1 MYINRINFNN
11 NFSNQQNF
19 KSKGPKGFKPV
30 VKKEVKPVLRR
41 IDNSLYGKLDQESE
55 FFMFE
60 ICSNMNKIKNFFAE
74 SKFSTVR
81 IEQIK
86 ASYPSIISTKYS
98 RGLTFDLGEEDN
110 FATLFISKS
119 SKEKEQVRL
128 TVSKEN

>member
-60 ICSNMNKIKNFFAE
+60 ICSNMNNIKNFFAE
-74 SKFSTVR
+74 S
-81 IEQIK
+81 
-86 ASYPSIISTKYS
+86 
-98 RGLTFDLGEEDN
+98 L
-110 FATLFISKS
+110 
-119 SKEKEQVRL
+119 
-128 TVSKEN
+128 